1 MVLDIIG
8 QILWCGIL
16 ATPVLAFLILRKAEM
31 SCIAKLLL
39 GLIITI
45 ILSVTFY
52 FISIGIIFRD
62 GMGPG

>member
-1 MVLDIIG
+1 MILDFIG
-8 QILWCGIL
+8 QVFWWGIL
-16 ATPVLAFLILRKAEM
+16 GTPVLVFLALRKM
-31 SCIAKLLL
+31 DMNGIAKLLL